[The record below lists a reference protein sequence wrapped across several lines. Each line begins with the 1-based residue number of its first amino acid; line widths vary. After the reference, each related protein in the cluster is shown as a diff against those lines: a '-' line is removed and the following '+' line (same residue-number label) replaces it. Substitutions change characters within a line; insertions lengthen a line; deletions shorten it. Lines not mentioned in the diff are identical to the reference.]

1 LEVDF
6 RISCVLVL
14 PVGKLLIV
22 KLEIKSPVENVI
34 ETVQLVVLV
43 LSSLYFMYIHNLCVC
58 VYVCGCV
65 FFVVYGLGHIIVV
78 ISEHV
83 FQTIVSVDV
92 CMGCR

>member
-1 LEVDF
+1 MDF

-43 LSSLYFMYIHNLCVC
+43 LSSLYSMYIHNLCVC
-58 VYVCGCV
+58 VCM
-65 FFVVYGLGHIIVV
+65 FVVAYFLLYMIWV
-78 ISEHV
+78 ILLL
-83 FQTIVSVDV
+83 
-92 CMGCR
+92 